1 MKNVWSA
8 LIVSTLFLMSLVAHA
23 DDHKVVSIQTMNK
36 FNGAVTAKFSQ
47 FDEAKKKEL
56 TQKFNAINQKV
67 ISTMQSLKAL
77 KPIFTE
83 TIKMLKG
90 EKVETAA
97 LEAVL
102 KGMEQ
107 DKANL
112 STASAK
118 FNAEVIKL
126 MRAMDPAVQKK
137 LTPKFLGLN
146 TKVIESPEINK
157 EIRAAM
163 DQVIKLLKAEKID
176 TADLEKMY

>member
-1 MKNVWSA
+1 M
-8 LIVSTLFLMSLVAHA
+8 STLFLMSLVAHA

-56 TQKFNAINQKV
+56 THKFNAINQKV
-67 ISTMQSLKAL
+67 VTAMQSLKTL
-77 KPIFTE
+77 KPIFAE
-83 TIKMLKG
+83 TIKMLKS
-90 EKVETAA
+90 EKVDTAP
-97 LEAVL
+97 LEAVF
-102 KGMEQ
+102 KGMGK
-107 DKANL
+107 DKATF
-112 STASAK
+112 SAASAR

-126 MRAMDPAVQKK
+126 MRAMDPAVRKK
-137 LTPKFLGLN
+137 LMPKFLGLN

-163 DQVIKLLKAEKID
+163 DQVIKLLKTEKID